1 MRLEVTISFPF
12 DEIGGGHSIH
22 LMRLELTITF
32 PLGWEVTIPL
42 PFNEM
47 RGDHPLS
54 LWWYQKWSS
63 HSFNEIGVT
72 HSPSLQMGSGNLHSI
87 LWDERWPSSFHL
99 RWEVI
104 IPFSLMRWEV
114 TIPIPFMRLELT
126 IPFSFDEIGSDHLH
140 CLDEIG
146 VDNQKVVIPLL
157 FNEMRGISFRF
168 PMCFP
173 LDFWGIPHSSQT
185 QIITYKCEYG

>member
-1 MRLEVTISFPF
+1 MK
-12 DEIGGGHSIH
+12 
-22 LMRLELTITF
+22 
-32 PLGWEVTIPL
+32 WEVCTLL

-63 HSFNEIGVT
+63 HSFDEIGVN
-72 HSPSLQMGSGNLHSI
+72 HPHSLQMGSGSLHSL
-87 LWDERWPSSFHL
+87 LWDERWPSTFPL

-104 IPFSLMRWEV
+104 IPFSLKRWEV
-114 TIPIPFMRLELT
+114 AIPIPLMRLELT
-126 IPFSFDEIGSDHLH
+126 IPFPFDEIGSDHP
-140 CLDEIG
+140 EIG
-146 VDNQKVVIPLL
+146 VDNQKVAIPLL
-157 FNEMRGISFRF
+157 FNEMRGIPFRF

-173 LDFWGIPHSSQT
+173 LDSWGIPHASKT